1 MKEYILTQWTVLPG
15 VKIENSPCSN
25 ICPLQTTTMADCSIC
40 YEAVIDHPAPSEA
53 GAEATGSF
61 RSSCGHLF
69 HPKCIWKW
77 FSAQAESSCPLCRKK
92 ATELEDIRP
101 HEEEQAAAA
110 APAAVPADPPDPP
123 SMYSANRIRISRAN
137 FEQVIF
143 NQGGPVGAWVAAAA
157 EEVAFGE
164 YDEAEVSRN
173 EFERVLRATGARVFS
188 DAEWGHLMAIYPL
201 FSVAFYNRTSIA
213 GRGDDIL
220 AASLNAP
227 YLSTT

>member
-1 MKEYILTQWTVLPG
+1 MP
-15 VKIENSPCSN
+15 
-25 ICPLQTTTMADCSIC
+25 PLQTTTMADCSIC

-101 HEEEQAAAA
+101 HEEEELVAAVA
-110 APAAVPADPPDPP
+110 APAAAVPADPLF
-123 SMYSANRIRISRAN
+123 MEEGGWIRISRAN

-157 EEVAFGE
+157 EEVAFDE
-164 YDEAEVSRN
+164 YHEAELCRH
-173 EFERVLRATGARVFS
+173 EFERILRETGARVFS
-188 DAEWGHLMAIYPL
+188 DAEWEHLMAIYPS
-201 FSVAFYNRTSIA
+201 FSVASYNYTSSVRYAA
-213 GRGDDIL
+213 GLI
-220 AASLNAP
+220 
-227 YLSTT
+227 TTQ

>member
-1 MKEYILTQWTVLPG
+1 
-15 VKIENSPCSN
+15 
-25 ICPLQTTTMADCSIC
+25 MADCSIC

-101 HEEEQAAAA
+101 HEEEELVAAVA
-110 APAAVPADPPDPP
+110 APAAAVPADPLF
-123 SMYSANRIRISRAN
+123 MEEGGWIRISRAN

-157 EEVAFGE
+157 EEVAFDE
-164 YDEAEVSRN
+164 YHEAELCRH
-173 EFERVLRATGARVFS
+173 EFERILRETGARVFS
-188 DAEWGHLMAIYPL
+188 DAEWEHLMAIYPS
-201 FSVAFYNRTSIA
+201 FSVASYNYTSSVRYAA
-213 GRGDDIL
+213 GLI
-220 AASLNAP
+220 
-227 YLSTT
+227 TTQ